1 MSVRAVFPF
10 YDMLGWKNGNRVVDG
25 STNGFG
31 GLQTQRGWFFER
43 FGEHEPCGLQ
53 VG

>member
-1 MSVRAVFPF
+1 M
-10 YDMLGWKNGNRVVDG
+10 GNRVIDG

-31 GLQTQRGWFFER
+31 RLQTLRGWFFER
-43 FGEHEPCGLQ
+43 FGEREPSGLE